1 MGFFDRLFKN
11 KEKEK
16 KELEEFMAEFAPSA
30 SKSSVATTES
40 RAMPSEESYTFPEG
54 TIMSFDDEVLDVESP
69 ENIAKLKHNM
79 KILIEQ
85 AKQKGRVD
93 NFYLIREDDFFP
105 TNWEWNVL
113 SDQTNLESVVTSLS
127 FELRKAIALEE
138 AGIKP
143 YIEVM
148 GMAVPNH
155 VTFDEEQAA
164 LSKVDKSVGAFLM
177 PSHFRSTKHFTVNTP
192 LGVTGDYNAVKADR
206 DFIIMDSIDN
216 FLESGYAYSVAGHD
230 AYLDVTH
237 EPLKISDKGFVMIP
251 DDRYDDIMSNPAI
264 AEELSKRRVVRFK
277 GDETFAINMMLTAN
291 GALPTRIGARFAHYD
306 NELNEIIENSFRAL
320 AEEHGIAYDQ
330 SHGGALAPEG
340 GGHFSNYYDE
350 KNTDSNHA
358 MGQVIE
364 FLKSKFP
371 EQADLFTA
379 SSIADRSRAQDIIAK
394 LGARNLLE
402 AINEYN
408 EIARSDMDKKF
419 ETYREER
426 QSITSEEHDKFVS
439 TVKAVNAFYQTPE
452 ATSRADVES
461 VIKKFFQGK
470 SKHEQ
475 LEAADQVLTMLEV
488 AVSVLPNVDRQVL
501 REARHVETQEHA
513 KDTRSSIEYGE

>member
-1 MGFFDRLFKN
+1 MGFFDNLFKR
-11 KEKEK
+11 K
-16 KELEEFMAEFAPSA
+16 KRNELEDIFPGLST
-30 SKSSVATTES
+30 TTEPAVGS
-40 RAMPSEESYTFPEG
+40 KVTAPEESYTFPEG

-79 KILIEQ
+79 RILMEQ

-93 NFYLIREDDFFP
+93 NFFLIREDDFFP

-113 SDQTNLESVVTSLS
+113 SDQTNLEPIVTSLS
-127 FELRKAIALEE
+127 FEIRKAIALEE

-143 YIEVM
+143 YVEVM
-148 GMAVPNH
+148 GMQIPNS
-155 VTFDEEQAA
+155 VTFEEEQAA
-164 LSKVDKSVGAFLM
+164 LSKVAKNVGAFLI

-192 LGVTGDYNAVKADR
+192 LGVTGDYNAVKTGR
-206 DFIIMDSIDN
+206 NFIVMDSIDN
-216 FLESGYAYSVAGHD
+216 FLSSGYAYSVAGHD

-237 EPLKISDKGFVMIP
+237 EPLKISDQGFVMIP
-251 DDRYDDIMSNPAI
+251 DEKYDEVMSDPAI
-264 AEELSKRRVVRFK
+264 AEELSKRKVVRFK
-277 GDETFAINMMLTAN
+277 GDETIAINMMLTAN
-291 GALPTRIGARFAHYD
+291 GALPTRIGSRYAHYD
-306 NELNEIIENSFRAL
+306 NEMNEIIENSFKSL

-426 QSITSEEHDKFVS
+426 ESITSEEHDKFVS